1 MARCRD
7 ENLSIGRRPQIL
19 RSGCKYDE
27 SMAEEPHRPPRFL
40 TIEQVARELNVGEP
54 LVRAMLKSGE
64 LRGIQVGG
72 RAAWRIGIADVE
84 AYIEQA
90 YQRTAGKIARG
101 DFVES
106 QEAAE

>member
-1 MARCRD
+1 M
-7 ENLSIGRRPQIL
+7 S
-19 RSGCKYDE
+19 
-27 SMAEEPHRPPRFL
+27 EEPHRAPRFL

-72 RAAWRIGIADVE
+72 RGAWRIGIADVE

-90 YQRTAGKIARG
+90 YQRTAGKIVRG
-101 DFVES
+101 EFLES
-106 QEAAE
+106 EETAE